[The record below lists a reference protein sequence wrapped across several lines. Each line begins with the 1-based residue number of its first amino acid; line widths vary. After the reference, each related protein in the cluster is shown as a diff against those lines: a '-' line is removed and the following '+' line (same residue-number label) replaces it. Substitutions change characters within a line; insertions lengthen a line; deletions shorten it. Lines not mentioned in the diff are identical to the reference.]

1 MILVKVDLSEQ
12 RFHKLSPL
20 TYASRERLRG
30 EFYGLTFVA
39 PTGLEPSSSYNAR
52 RVNAYWN
59 GMQVCDGLHSIQ
71 AGSEWLMRDISEEEM
86 SRNLLQTV
94 LSICISVSVG
104 AKSD

>member
-1 MILVKVDLSEQ
+1 MAPPGAIGWLK
-12 RFHKLSPL
+12 
-20 TYASRERLRG
+20 RG
-30 EFYGLTFVA
+30 VVIQVICRRRKGSCRVA
-39 PTGLEPSSSYNAR
+39 PTGLEPRSSYNAR